1 MIKDYIKS
9 LNLSQQGKIEHLY
22 KQKLCKQCKLAT
34 RVSQTKKKQTFQPG
48 NAHFTVKLPAVEMF
62 FSEKR
67 VCELSMFP
75 QYMQT
80 YYGILCFS
88 RVKKL
93 HTALLI
99 TIHCVSVS
107 AGFYIGSCPDCRWQY
122 KLNAV
127 CRNTRRAVNEQSHSS
142 LENHGHIVWP
152 QTHSLKA
159 HIL

>member
-1 MIKDYIKS
+1 
-9 LNLSQQGKIEHLY
+9 LNISTNRNYANNANWQLEYH
-22 KQKLCKQCKLAT
+22 
-34 RVSQTKKKQTFQPG
+34 RPKKKQTFQPG

-99 TIHCVSVS
+99 TIHC
-107 AGFYIGSCPDCRWQY
+107 
-122 KLNAV
+122 
-127 CRNTRRAVNEQSHSS
+127 
-142 LENHGHIVWP
+142 
-152 QTHSLKA
+152 
-159 HIL
+159 